1 MLLVFLLDRDLGNS
15 QYQSAL
21 LSGLAVPGIHPDGG
35 GVPAEQIYIGLRRR
49 LSESE
54 QQVLGTEVVKLPPEQ
69 TCDIE
74 TTSLSSPNQWC
85 PSDIVFG
92 FFVGTCLE

>member
-21 LSGLAVPGIHPDGG
+21 ISGLAVPGIHPDGG
-35 GVPAEQIYIGLRRR
+35 GVPAEQIYTGLRHR
-49 LSESE
+49 LSEGE
-54 QQVLGTEVVKLPPEQ
+54 QQVLGTEVVKPLFEQ
-69 TCDIE
+69 TCDTGI
-74 TTSLSSPNQWC
+74 LGPNQRC
-85 PSDIVFG
+85 PSVIVFG